1 MGLFDLALGAPLVAT
16 YLNAM
21 LLMIEMIE
29 VYRYF
34 RMYRIKDKMAL
45 KVAVAA
51 ALFIDITCTIT
62 ICIVMYQ
69 YLVTHWG
76 DPVFL
81 SSQHPSIP
89 VFVIAT
95 QVTALIVQAFLI
107 ARYYIFAKNI
117 FVALV
122 LGLAALAA
130 FGGAMTSAI
139 LVALYPNY
147 TDRFKLQTPVLIW
160 LVTSAAA
167 DVSIAAALIFQLRQM
182 SSSIKRT
189 QSLLAKLTTDAIR
202 TGASGSIIA
211 VLVLITY
218 LQNKESNVAVACA
231 MILGRVYALTMLR
244 NLNTRGAEHG
254 VVTEGSSNTW
264 ADSTR
269 GPVHINM
276 ELQAK
281 SSSSGMASQTNLR
294 FADET
299 GGSTKFSAL
308 E

>member
-1 MGLFDLALGAPLVAT
+1 MGHCDLALGYAAGPVA
-16 YLNAM
+16 AVQM

-34 RMYRIKDKMAL
+34 RMYRAKDKLTL
-45 KVAVAA
+45 KGAVVAA
-51 ALFIDITCTIT
+51 LIIDITCTIT
-62 ICIVMYQ
+62 ICIDMYQ

-81 SSQHPSIP
+81 SSQHASIP
-89 VFVIAT
+89 VFLVAT
-95 QVTALIVQAFLI
+95 QATALIVQAFLI
-107 ARYYIFAKNI
+107 ARYYLLAKNI

-130 FGGAMTSAI
+130 FGGATTSAI
-139 LVALYPNY
+139 FVALYPDY

-160 LVTSAAA
+160 LVTCAAA
-167 DVSIAAALIFQLRQM
+167 DVSIAAALIFQLRQIT
-182 SSSIKRT
+182 SSIKRT

-211 VLVLITY
+211 VIGLITY
-218 LQNKESNVAVACA
+218 LQNKESNVCVACA

-254 VVTEGSSNTW
+254 TVTEGSSNTW

-269 GPVHINM
+269 GPVHISM

-281 SSSSGMASQTNLR
+281 KPSSKRASQNHLR

-299 GGSTKFSAL
+299 GGLIKFSAL
-308 E
+308 G